1 MARPLRLDYPG
12 ALWHVTARGNERK
25 PIYKDSEDCTVFVDV
40 LGRTVTRYRW
50 SLHAFV
56 LMPNHYQ
63 LLVETPVATLSRGMR
78 QLGGLYTQRFN
89 RRWTRCGHLFQ
100 GRFFSLHVERES
112 HLLEL
117 ARYISLNPVRAG
129 LAKSAAEWRWGS
141 YRALA
146 GLEPAPP
153 FLETRWMREAFGSRR
168 QAAARAFAE
177 FVDRPNSYEPWSRV
191 RHQVYL
197 GSEEFCA
204 DRLGQARSEGE
215 KSGITARQVRGLAT
229 DPDDF
234 RKRLHASR
242 VLRPGDR
249 RGRNLVGL
257 LLRDEALATWPEV
270 GRAIGLTADGARTAV
285 AAVRSAIDGNARL
298 RQELEELKAALQ
310 AAPTART

>member
-1 MARPLRLDYPG
+1 MARPIRLDYSG

-25 PIYKDSEDCTVFVDV
+25 PIYRDSEDCTAFVDV
-40 LGRTVTRYRW
+40 LGRTVARYRW
-50 SLHAFV
+50 QLHAFV
-56 LMPNHYQ
+56 LMPNHYH

-78 QLGGLYTQRFN
+78 QLGGVYTQRFN
-89 RRWTRCGHLFQ
+89 RRWSRCGHLFQ

-117 ARYISLNPVRAG
+117 ARYIALNPIRAG

-146 GLEPAPP
+146 GLEPTAP
-153 FLETRWMREAFGSRR
+153 FLETRWIREAFGSRR
-168 QAAARAFAE
+168 QAAERAFAE

-215 KSGITARQVRGLAT
+215 RSGVTARQARGLAT
-229 DPDDF
+229 DPDGF
-234 RKRLHASR
+234 RERLLKAR
-242 VLRPGDR
+242 ILRPGDR
-249 RGRNLVGL
+249 RRRNLVGL
-257 LLRDEALATWPEV
+257 LLRDETLATWAEV
-270 GRAIGLTADGARTAV
+270 GRAIGLTPDGARTAV
-285 AAVRSAIDGNARL
+285 AAVRAALDLNPRL
-298 RQELEELKAALQ
+298 RQDLEALNVALQ
-310 AAPTART
+310 AAPPERA